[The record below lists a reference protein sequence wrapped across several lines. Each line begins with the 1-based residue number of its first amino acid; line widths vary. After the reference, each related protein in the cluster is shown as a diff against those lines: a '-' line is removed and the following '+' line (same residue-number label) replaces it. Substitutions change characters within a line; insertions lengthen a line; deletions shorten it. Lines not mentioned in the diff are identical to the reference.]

1 MKLDKADIVY
11 SQNFS
16 ALEPDNSASAAIKEK
31 GDRERLRQALRRGRF
46 DV

>member
-16 ALEPDNSASAAIKEK
+16 ALEPGKGASAVIKEK
-31 GDRERLRQALRRGRF
+31 SDCDRPRQALRRGRF
-46 DV
+46 EV